1 MSYDLDLLILQKNVK
16 KVIFWHENVNQD
28 LEIDLSSCKKKNEI
42 AQFKTTEASYRFN
55 QNKPSGT

>member
-42 AQFKTTEASYRFN
+42 ADVLDFYT
-55 QNKPSGT
+55 